1 MSNIHLL
8 EVVVIH
14 QNNQKLL
21 NVKIYL
27 NSYRHPANMTDHG
40 TSTQL
45 SQWTMKMTNCQFHLL
60 LILNVGCISLG
71 PTTIV
76 PWRYQLICVKGYSQ
90 GSWPWWQLVMGPR
103 FSRFFSRI
111 FFYSYG
117 INWLW
122 EYDDFSSLNKEKEYE
137 NKTSSYW

>member
-1 MSNIHLL
+1 MNQFSENLPDEKEIMRNIHLL

-45 SQWTMKMTNCQFHLL
+45 SQ
-60 LILNVGCISLG
+60 
-71 PTTIV
+71 
-76 PWRYQLICVKGYSQ
+76 
-90 GSWPWWQLVMGPR
+90 
-103 FSRFFSRI
+103 
-111 FFYSYG
+111 
-117 INWLW
+117 
-122 EYDDFSSLNKEKEYE
+122 
-137 NKTSSYW
+137 